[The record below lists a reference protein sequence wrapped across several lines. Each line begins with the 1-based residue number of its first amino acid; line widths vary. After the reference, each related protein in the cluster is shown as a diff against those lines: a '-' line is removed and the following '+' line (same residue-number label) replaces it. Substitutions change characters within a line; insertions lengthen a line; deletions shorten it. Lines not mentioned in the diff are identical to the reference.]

1 MMPLPNLRIL
11 AISGSLRSRSTNT
24 ELLIALAALAPADV
38 VVELYDGLDRLPH
51 FNPDLESTEPAAVM
65 DLKRRLERAD
75 GLMISSPEYAR
86 GVPGSL
92 KNALDWLVSGSEFVD
107 KPVALLSASSR
118 STYAFEALRTTL
130 TTMSGRFVTE
140 ASITV
145 PLLGRNLDAPA
156 IGADRELAQSLRG
169 ALDALCR
176 AIRQRPDA
184 GAA

>member
-1 MMPLPNLRIL
+1 LPKLTIL
-11 AISGSLRSRSTNT
+11 AISGSLRSGSTNT

-38 VVELYDGLDRLPH
+38 AMDLYDGLDRLPH
-51 FNPDLESTEPAAVM
+51 FNPDLEPTEPETVM
-65 DLKRRLERAD
+65 DLKRRLARAD

-118 STYAFEALRTTL
+118 STYAYDALRTTL
-130 TTMSGRFVTE
+130 TTMSGRFVVD

-145 PLLGRNLDAPA
+145 PLLGRNLDAAA
-156 IGADRELAQSLRG
+156 IAADPGLSRALRD
-169 ALDALCR
+169 ALDALCG
-176 AIRQRPDA
+176 AIPQRPA
-184 GAA
+184 TGVA

>member
-1 MMPLPNLRIL
+1 MPSLTIL
-11 AISGSLRSRSTNT
+11 AISGSLRARSTNT
-24 ELLIALAALAPADV
+24 ELLLALSALASEDISID
-38 VVELYDGLDRLPH
+38 LYDGLDRLPH
-51 FNPDLESTEPAAVM
+51 FNPDLEPTEPASVM
-65 DLKRRLERAD
+65 DLKRRLGEAD
-75 GLMISSPEYAR
+75 GLIISSPEYAR

-130 TTMSGRFVTE
+130 TTMSGRFVAE

-156 IGADRELAQSLRG
+156 IAADPELSSALRE
-169 ALDALCR
+169 ALDVFCR
-176 AIRQRPDA
+176 AIGQR
-184 GAA
+184 GAAGDE

>member
-1 MMPLPNLRIL
+1 MPNLTIL

-24 ELLIALAALAPADV
+24 ELLVALASLAPADV
-38 VVELYDGLDRLPH
+38 AIDLYDGLDRLPH
-51 FNPDLESTEPAAVM
+51 FNPDLEPTEPEACHGS
-65 DLKRRLERAD
+65 ETTFGWRAD
-75 GLMISSPEYAR
+75 GLVISSPEYAR

-92 KNALDWLVSGSEFVD
+92 KNALDWLVSGPEFVD

-156 IGADRELAQSLRG
+156 IAADPELSRALRD
-169 ALDALCR
+169 ALDALCG
-176 AIRQRPDA
+176 AIRQRAFA
-184 GAA
+184 GGV